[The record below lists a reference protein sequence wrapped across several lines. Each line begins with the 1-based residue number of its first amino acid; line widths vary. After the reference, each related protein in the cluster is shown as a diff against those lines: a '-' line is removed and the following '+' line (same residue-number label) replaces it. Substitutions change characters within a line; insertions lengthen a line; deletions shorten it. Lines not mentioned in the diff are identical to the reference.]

1 MNIGG
6 LIERYAEIKRL
17 RAELTK
23 QDNKLKAELLE
34 IEASIMVELDTAGT
48 DSATIRGVGT
58 VFKTKEIVPS
68 ITDWDSFNTSV
79 REQDLLF
86 LFQRRLNASAY
97 RSLLDQG
104 VVVKGVEPTE
114 ITKVTF
120 RKN

>member
-23 QDNKLKAELLE
+23 QDNELKAELLE
-34 IEASIMVELDTAGT
+34 IEASIMVELDMAGT

-104 VVVKGVEPTE
+104 VIVEGVEPTE

>member
-23 QDNKLKAELLE
+23 QDNELKAELLE
-34 IEASIMVELDTAGT
+34 IEASIMVELDMAGT

-97 RSLLDQG
+97 RSLLNQG
-104 VVVKGVEPTE
+104 VVVEGVEPTE

>member
-23 QDNKLKAELLE
+23 QDNELKVELLE
-34 IEASIMVELDTAGT
+34 IEASIMVELDMAGT

-104 VVVKGVEPTE
+104 VVVEGVEPTE

>member
-23 QDNKLKAELLE
+23 QDNELKAELLE
-34 IEASIMVELDTAGT
+34 IEASIMLELDMAGT

-104 VVVKGVEPTE
+104 VVIEGVEPTE

>member
-23 QDNKLKAELLE
+23 QDNELKAELLE
-34 IEASIMVELDTAGT
+34 IEVSIMVELDMAGT

>member
-1 MNIGG
+1 MSIGG
-6 LIERYAEIKRL
+6 LIERYAEIKRQ

-23 QDNKLKAELLE
+23 QDNELKAEQSDLEIQMLLE
-34 IEASIMVELDTAGT
+34 LDKAGT

-58 VFKTKEIVPS
+58 VYKTKEIVPT
-68 ITDWDSFNTSV
+68 IQDWDSFNTSV

-104 VVVKGVEPTE
+104 VVVEGVEPTE

>member
-104 VVVKGVEPTE
+104 VVVEGVEPTE

>member
-1 MNIGG
+1 MSIGG

-17 RAELTK
+17 RAGLTK
-23 QDNKLKAELLE
+23 QDNELKAELLE
-34 IEASIMVELDTAGT
+34 IEASIMVELDMAGT

-104 VVVKGVEPTE
+104 VVVEGVEPTE

>member
-23 QDNKLKAELLE
+23 QDNELKAELLE
-34 IEASIMVELDTAGT
+34 IEASIMVELDMAGT

-104 VVVKGVEPTE
+104 VVVEGVEPTE

>member
-23 QDNKLKAELLE
+23 QDNELKAELLE
-34 IEASIMVELDTAGT
+34 IEASIMVELDMAGT

-68 ITDWDSFNTSV
+68 ITDWDSFNASV

-104 VVVKGVEPTE
+104 VVVEGVEPTE

>member
-23 QDNKLKAELLE
+23 QDNELKAELLE
-34 IEASIMVELDTAGT
+34 IEASIMVELDMAGT

>member
-23 QDNKLKAELLE
+23 QDNELKAELLE